1 MFFLLGVIL
10 LITFILIVSFYLKWK
25 IRNIFGNI
33 SIKDI
38 MNTVNELEE
47 DTPKSVGS
55 MDSIYLSN
63 LQKDF
68 PTLNINEMKKI
79 AEKDLYTYFQ
89 AIEEKNKNLIISDTV
104 RKKVETKIKELKE
117 DFLSYSKFKIHRIVL
132 NKYENKNSIATIT
145 IAISLEYQ
153 LKKNESIS
161 KVQDRYRLEYIYI
174 VDSSKVSNKKKVLGI
189 HCPNCGSPITAL
201 GAKKCSYCNSS
212 IVDIVKRVW
221 TLNSIEKY

>member
-38 MNTVNELEE
+38 MNTANELEE

-117 DFLSYSKFKIHRIVL
+117 DFLSYSKFKIHCIVL

-189 HCPNCGSPITAL
+189 NCPNCGSPITAL

>member
-10 LITFILIVSFYLKWK
+10 LIAFILIVSFYLKWK

-38 MNTVNELEE
+38 MNTANELEE

-174 VDSSKVSNKKKVLGI
+174 VDSSKVSNKKRVLGI
-189 HCPNCGSPITAL
+189 NCPNCGSPITAL

>member
-38 MNTVNELEE
+38 MNTANELEE

-153 LKKNESIS
+153 LKKKESIS

-189 HCPNCGSPITAL
+189 NCPNCGSPITAL

>member
-10 LITFILIVSFYLKWK
+10 LIAFILIVYFYLKWK
-25 IRNIFGNI
+25 IKNIFGNI
-33 SIKDI
+33 SIRDI
-38 MNTVNELEE
+38 VNTANELAE

-89 AIEEKNKNLIISDTV
+89 AIEEKNKNLIECDTV
-104 RKKVETKIKELKE
+104 RKKVEIKIKELKGE
-117 DFLSYSKFKIHRIVL
+117 SIFYSKFKIHRMVL
-132 NKYENKNSIATIT
+132 NKYEKKNAIATIT

-153 LKKNESIS
+153 LKKKENIS
-161 KVQDRYRLEYIYI
+161 RVQDRYRLEYIYVI
-174 VDSSKVSNKKKVLGI
+174 DSSKVKGKKKVLGI
-189 HCPNCGSPITAL
+189 HCPNCGSPITSL
-201 GAKKCSYCNSS
+201 GKKKCSYCNSLT
-212 IVDIVKRVW
+212 VDMVKRVW